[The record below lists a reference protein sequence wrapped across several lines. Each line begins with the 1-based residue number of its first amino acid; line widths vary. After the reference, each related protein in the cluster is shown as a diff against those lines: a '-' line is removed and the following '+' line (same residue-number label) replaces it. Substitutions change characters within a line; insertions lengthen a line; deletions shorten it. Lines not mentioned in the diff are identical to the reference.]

1 MTASQHIDTTK
12 KPLADTKFRNNQ
24 QLISGDAMA
33 TLTAPPGLE
42 PVDAE
47 VIEVPAGTAA
57 GARRK
62 LFDPH
67 LEPEAIEDGLASGDS
82 PPKKEEND
90 VKNGKIYGDELF
102 WTY

>member
-1 MTASQHIDTTK
+1 
-12 KPLADTKFRNNQ
+12 
-24 QLISGDAMA
+24 MA

-67 LEPEAIEDGLASGDS
+67 LEPEAIEDGLASGD
-82 PPKKEEND
+82 PQKKEEND
-90 VKNGKIYGDELF
+90 VKNGKIYFGHIF
-102 WTY
+102 

>member
-1 MTASQHIDTTK
+1 
-12 KPLADTKFRNNQ
+12 
-24 QLISGDAMA
+24 MA

-67 LEPEAIEDGLASGDS
+67 LEPEAIEDGLASGD
-82 PPKKEEND
+82 PQKKEEHD

-102 WTY
+102 WTYFLTGFLQKWCISQNC

>member
-1 MTASQHIDTTK
+1 MTASQHITTHRHNK

-42 PVDAE
+42 PDAE

-67 LEPEAIEDGLASGDS
+67 LEPEAIEDGLASGD
-82 PPKKEEND
+82 PQKKR
-90 VKNGKIYGDELF
+90 KNE
-102 WTY
+102 